1 MSDKQ
6 QEMNS
11 KSHLSELSAEQLK
24 ALLEDELASDQTD
37 VEFIRSVTKLLDEKT
52 DTNQQVDVDAA
63 WKEFQEDYAVSRP
76 LYPENDVP
84 HDQPQPQRPR
94 RRKRGMRFVKGLVIA
109 AAALCLLTLTASAFG
124 YNIWASVA
132 KWTNDLFGLA
142 GETEGGRS
150 TSANASQYAPEL
162 EELHTALTEHN
173 ILENILPAW
182 LPEGYEPITFN
193 CTERENGEI
202 TFDLMLQKDGVDRL
216 LDLYYIV
223 RTDDT
228 FVQYQKDAGD
238 PEFYETGGV
247 THYIMSNTGKYY
259 AVWTNGR
266 VECSFSG
273 FASKEELIRA
283 IDSIYGE

>member
-11 KSHLSELSAEQLK
+11 KSRFSELSAEQLK

-37 VEFIRSVTKLLDEKT
+37 VEFIKYVTKLLDEKT
-52 DTNQQVDVDAA
+52 GTNQQVDVDAA
-63 WKEFQEDYAVSRP
+63 WKEFQEDHAVSRP

-84 HDQPQPQRPR
+84 PDQPRRPR

-142 GETEGGRS
+142 GETEGGRLPS
-150 TSANASQYAPEL
+150 SNAPQYAPEL
-162 EELHTALTEHN
+162 EELHAALEEYG

-193 CTERENGEI
+193 CTERKNGEI
-202 TFDLMLQKDGVDRL
+202 TFDLTLQKDGVDRL

-228 FVQYQKDAGD
+228 FVQYQKDADD
-238 PEFYETGGV
+238 PEIYEAGGI
-247 THYIMSNTGKYY
+247 THYIMSNTGDYF

-273 FASKEELIRA
+273 VASKEELIRA